1 MNWSKAI
8 TIVVIIALVVLVYD
22 ATYGFKALM
31 PGASGPKAPNA

>member
-8 TIVVIIALVVLVYD
+8 TIVAVLAIIVLVYD

-31 PGASGPKAPNA
+31 PGASGPKDPTA